1 MKTALL
7 LIDIQNDYFK
17 GGQCELHKSEEAVAN
32 GFRVLEYFRNNS
44 LSVFH
49 IKHFSTKKNS
59 SILKKGSPGAE
70 IHKLVS
76 PKGNE
81 RVIIKS
87 FPNSFRDTN
96 LQEGLLEQE
105 ITDLVV
111 AGMMSQHCV
120 DSTVRAAFD
129 LGYNI
134 TLLHDACATR
144 DLEFDNRKSP
154 AGQVQTAF
162 MASLGRGFS
171 KVIPTSE
178 FLSKPANFTN
188 CI

>member
-1 MKTALL
+1 MKTALV

-17 GGQCELHKSEEAVAN
+17 GGQCELHKSEEAVEN
-32 GFRVLEYFRNNS
+32 GSSVLEYFRNKG
-44 LSVFH
+44 LSIFH

-59 SILKKGSPGAE
+59 SILIKDSPGAK

-76 PKGNE
+76 PKENE
-81 RVIIKS
+81 KVIIKS

-120 DSTVRAAFD
+120 DTTVRAAFD

-144 DLEFDNRKSP
+144 DLEFDNMKIP
-154 AGQVQTAF
+154 AGQVHAAF

-178 FLSKPANFTN
+178 FLSKPTSFIN
-188 CI
+188 CT